1 MIDVMNVEARAAGAT
16 TDTAIPDPDQ
26 DRVQNRATPDSRDP
40 TDDPDSECQRDDPP
54 RGQRSVR
61 AHSSERVAEQPQA
74 LHKQDDTGDHPERP
88 RAGQQK
94 HLEKCTDDDSWH
106 GSGQELAGQGGP

>member
-1 MIDVMNVEARAAGAT
+1 MSRREPQEQRRTRPSPTRPGSGSESSH
-16 TDTAIPDPDQ
+16 
-26 DRVQNRATPDSRDP
+26 PDSRDP